1 MTNDIRRL
9 KTYWTLIMFNVNSL
23 NLLIVAII
31 LVNSE
36 IDANT
41 PTIEDHWKLMSNI
54 CKDRSAEEKN
64 KVKLYR

>member
-1 MTNDIRRL
+1 
-9 KTYWTLIMFNVNSL
+9 MFNIDSF

>member
-23 NLLIVAII
+23 NLLIIAII
-31 LVNSE
+31 LINSK

-41 PTIEDHWKLMSNI
+41 PTIENRWKLMSNI